1 MEEYFD
7 KSRYLTETSLMDY
20 SAKSIRRLVEQRGWR
35 KLGEEQR
42 ICEIYGYVRD
52 GIRFGYNES
61 DCISASRIL
70 KEGCGQCNTKAILF
84 MTLLRAVDIP
94 CRIHGFLI
102 DKKLQKGVMNGW
114 IYKNAPD
121 EVLHTWVEVLFRD
134 TWYVM
139 EGIILDGKYLKSLQ
153 EIFPNSHGRFVG
165 YGAAVKDLHSLQ
177 VDWNRNHTYIQKE
190 GIVQDLGTYDSPDE
204 LLNMYRQRLGWLKG
218 ILYRRIARRIMNRR
232 VEQIRNHSI

>member
-20 SAKSIRRLVEQRGWR
+20 SAKSIRRLIEQSGWR

-42 ICEIYGYVRD
+42 ICEIYGFVRD
-52 GIRFGYNES
+52 SIRFGYNES

-139 EGIILDGKYLKSLQ
+139 EGIILDGKYIKSLQ